1 MTTQRERITAI
12 HLNRFIIWV
21 LVILGSVLDS
31 PFTLSDMLSIVAAT
45 IWLWLPQ
52 LARLELKVVDYI
64 KRKRSR

>member
-21 LVILGSVLDS
+21 LVVIGSVLDS
-31 PFTLSDMLSIVAAT
+31 PFTVGDMLSIVAAT

-52 LARLELKVVDYI
+52 LARLELKLVEYI
-64 KRKRSR
+64 KRRK

>member
-21 LVILGSVLDS
+21 LVVVGSILDS
-31 PFTLSDMLSIVAAT
+31 PFTVGDLLSIVAAT

-52 LARLELKVVDYI
+52 LARLELKILDYI
-64 KRKRSR
+64 KRNR